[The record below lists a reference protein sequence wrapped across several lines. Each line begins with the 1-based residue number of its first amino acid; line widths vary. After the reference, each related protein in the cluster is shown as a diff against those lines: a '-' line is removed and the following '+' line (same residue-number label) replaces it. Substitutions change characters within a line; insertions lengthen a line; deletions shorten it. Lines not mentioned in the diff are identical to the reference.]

1 MAGMGIFPDPAN
13 LRPPTSHEAR
23 YNMAE
28 IDNLLSRSR
37 VNYPVHRHALARIAP
52 RRTDESLQIY
62 LW

>member
-1 MAGMGIFPDPAN
+1 MP
-13 LRPPTSHEAR
+13 
-23 YNMAE
+23 E

-37 VNYPVHRHALARIAP
+37 VNYPVHRQALARIAP